1 VLAVLLSIKEG
12 KPIGYDSRSS
22 VYQVIEAGLRSG
34 FSDVGKHAFAIIY
47 LLAYKIYKPSVNDK
61 NKRWIQEYA
70 YKVKDSV
77 KSGDQTYRRYG
88 DFDTVIALLFPE
100 LGDELISEFALQA
113 LFDPLKVNDIDG

>member
-1 VLAVLLSIKEG
+1 
-12 KPIGYDSRSS
+12 